1 MPLSLINLM
10 VFCFIVVDM
19 PPRRQATATR
29 SERVAPGRRITAERI
44 DELEA
49 RMDHRIQT
57 LVDTIQNMANVMG
70 ARGGVNPGAN
80 FEAQGGVEV

>member
-1 MPLSLINLM
+1 MSLSLINSM
-10 VFCFIVVDM
+10 VFCLVVVDM
-19 PPRRQATATR
+19 PPRRRTTAT
-29 SERVAPGRRITAERI
+29 SLERVAPRRQTTSERL

-49 RMDHRIQT
+49 RMNRRMQT
-57 LVDTIQNMANVMG
+57 LVDTFQNMANVMG